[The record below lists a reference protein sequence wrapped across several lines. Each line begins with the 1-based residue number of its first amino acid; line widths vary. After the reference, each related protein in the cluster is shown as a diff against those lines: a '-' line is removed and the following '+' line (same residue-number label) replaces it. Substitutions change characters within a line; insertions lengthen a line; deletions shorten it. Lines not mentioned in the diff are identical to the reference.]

1 VSRVGSAAAF
11 AGGVAVDT
19 VIGDP
24 GGRAHPVAALG
35 SLIRLLERRAP
46 ARPAARRAYGV
57 AAAVA
62 LPAAALIAAQGVERG
77 AGGGARRIAAD
88 AMLLGFASSLRT
100 LVARGREVEEA
111 LEANDLPRAR
121 SLVGQHLVSRDVEEL
136 SASEAGGAAI
146 SSVAE
151 NLSDAV
157 IAPWLAFAAG
167 GAPLAWAYRASNTLD
182 AMWGYRSE
190 RYRELGWAAARLD
203 DGWNLLPSRLTA
215 AVICAAAELRGARGA
230 ECLAAW
236 RRDGSSTDSP
246 NAGQPMAAMAGA
258 LGVELTKPGH
268 YALAR
273 GERPPSAADLGEAI
287 AIARL
292 AAVLAGGA
300 LGLLVL
306 ARGLPR

>member
-1 VSRVGSAAAF
+1 MSLAGAAAF
-11 AGGVAVDT
+11 AGGATIDALV
-19 VIGDP
+19 GDP
-24 GGRAHPVAALG
+24 GGRAHPVAVLG
-35 SLIRLLERRAP
+35 SLMGLLERGAP
-46 ARPAARRAYGV
+46 ARPAPRRAYGV
-57 AAAVA
+57 AVAAA
-62 LPAAALIAAQGVERG
+62 LPACALIGIRGVERG
-77 AGGGARRIAAD
+77 VGGGARRIAVD
-88 AMLLGFASSLRT
+88 AVLLGFASSLRT

-111 LEANDLPRAR
+111 LEAHDLPRAR
-121 SLVGQHLVSRDVEEL
+121 SLVGQHLVSRNVEEL

-203 DGWNLLPSRLTA
+203 DVWNLLPSRLTA
-215 AVICAAAELRGARGA
+215 AAICAAAELRGGRGA

-273 GERPPSAADLGEAI
+273 GGRPPSAADLGEAI

-292 AAVLAGGA
+292 AAVLVGGA

-306 ARGLPR
+306 ARGLSR